1 MDDMNDDIHLKPEN
15 IEFLLPRDIFDEL
28 FVEKPRA
35 KLFES
40 LSVNV
45 DLGSQEEI
53 TAQDEILLH
62 DSFLQARAIIN
73 ELFLEKPTESLLE
86 SLRGTV
92 NKDIWKEIFAQA
104 VNFAQDSSTH
114 IVLNDEIREKNEE
127 HVVPKSTWA
136 EIVKGEP
143 RNFNVNSIGYE
154 ASFPPLTS
162 SVNAEKLDKKGI
174 PPIMNM
180 HQTCEENKKCKKN
193 NKGHQMSVGKFSSKK
208 RRDVSWK

>member
-114 IVLNDEIREKNEE
+114 IVLNDEVFPFLFSFFYWI
-127 HVVPKSTWA
+127 
-136 EIVKGEP
+136 
-143 RNFNVNSIGYE
+143 NFYYHNNITQEFSHKIFSMVGRS
-154 ASFPPLTS
+154 SRVTS
-162 SVNAEKLDKKGI
+162 S
-174 PPIMNM
+174 
-180 HQTCEENKKCKKN
+180 
-193 NKGHQMSVGKFSSKK
+193 
-208 RRDVSWK
+208 